1 MGQSNSNF
9 PPNTSNLTVL
19 LPFENLFSNEKL
31 LDMHTYS
38 KMDQQQQSLFVKLE
52 VLWWI
57 ITAIFVLGTLY
68 PIYAKVDD
76 NYPFYYPNILFIVVF
91 ITFTRLIFLL
101 NYSFLA
107 NWEKIKIAMIVCT
120 PILIF
125 YLVNELNYFQTFLDE
140 KGVENFLAQMS
151 IDDRESMRKYI
162 TAEMLLFGVGSLIA
176 SVILPFR
183 LLMSIWRARNR
194 GTI

>member
-1 MGQSNSNF
+1 
-9 PPNTSNLTVL
+9 
-19 LPFENLFSNEKL
+19 
-31 LDMHTYS
+31 
-38 KMDQQQQSLFVKLE
+38 MDQQQQSLFIKLE
-52 VLWWI
+52 ILWWM
-57 ITAIFVLGTLY
+57 ITAIVTLGVLY
-68 PIYAKVDD
+68 PIYAKVDS
-76 NYPFYYPNILFIVVF
+76 NYPFYFSNILFIVVF

-101 NYSFLA
+101 KYSFLA
-107 NWEKIKIAMIVCT
+107 DWEKVKIVLIVFT
-120 PILIF
+120 PILLF

-151 IDDRESMRKYI
+151 IDDRETMRKYI

-176 SVILPFR
+176 SVVLPIR